1 MTLDRRQRKLYRD
14 KLVKRDGLDPL
25 MRVLIVFLCSI
36 AFSVV
41 FFILERTQAEE
52 FSPVS
57 TGAVFGVAAGICPVG
72 IIMAILALRVRIK
85 HALLW
90 CFAAA
95 SFGGVLGL
103 AMLGEDYVALC
114 GGLFLCLTAIVLML
128 FGPRYRTLR
137 YAQCPGCKYNL
148 ALLPKS
154 DVCPECGRDNRD
166 LVEAFKDLDLAK
178 MKSTN

>member
-1 MTLDRRQRKLYRD
+1 MISDRRQRKLYRD
-14 KLVKRDGLDPL
+14 KLIKRDGADPL
-25 MRVLIVFLCSI
+25 MRVLLAFLFSIV
-36 AFSVV
+36 FSVV
-41 FFILERTQAEE
+41 FFVVERTLANE
-52 FSPVS
+52 FSPVG
-57 TGAVFGVAAGICPVG
+57 TGAVFGVAAGIFPVG
-72 IIMAILALRVRIK
+72 VIMAILALRVRIK

-114 GGLFLCLTAIVLML
+114 GGGFLCLAALLLTL
-128 FGPRYRTLR
+128 FGPRYVTFR
-137 YAQCPGCKYNL
+137 YAICPGCKYNL

-166 LVEAFKDLDLAK
+166 LAEAFRGVELKGG
-178 MKSTN
+178 

>member
-1 MTLDRRQRKLYRD
+1 MISDRRQRKLYRD
-14 KLVKRDGLDPL
+14 MLIKRDGLDPL
-25 MRVLIVFLCSI
+25 IRVLLAFLFSI
-36 AFSVV
+36 GFSVL
-41 FFILERTQAEE
+41 FFIVERTQAEE

-72 IIMAILALRVRIK
+72 IIMAILALRIRIK

-90 CFAAA
+90 CFAAV
-95 SFGGVLGL
+95 SLGGVLGL
-103 AMLGEDYVALC
+103 GMLGEDYVALS
-114 GGLFLCLTAIVLML
+114 GGIALCLTAVVLMF
-128 FGPRYRTLR
+128 FGPRYVTFR

-166 LVEAFKDLDLAK
+166 LVAAFKDVDLAK
-178 MKSTN
+178 MESTN